1 MTKRR
6 RYGIL
11 EMETKYGIW
20 ELVGRLR
27 GRNHAS
33 TMEPDLDN
41 ANVGKTYS
49 SISADIPLRGVSAF
63 YTLTDTKCPPARRA

>member
-41 ANVGKTYS
+41 ANVGKRFRDGRT
-49 SISADIPLRGVSAF
+49 F
-63 YTLTDTKCPPARRA
+63 